1 MEYINQWPPLE
12 TSNDNIELL
21 NNETIQEVIQVKKR
35 KIEYK
40 EDEEVL
46 ENVSKLLVRWWRT
59 QVSEDEKRNLPT
71 VQSKSVHAKIQA
83 ISKRTDARKFLE
95 SLVHKLSSSASFSS
109 SSSTQSCAKL
119 YTLTTVHQI
128 MRNDEEALNWA
139 NACLKSRN
147 LRHLHDVKSTLSN
160 LSYIKGLSANDIE
173 ILRVATLAFLQVKA
187 NQPNT
192 SGDNIELTDVN
203 LKVDVVHANNL
214 TPKAFKEK
222 YLIPRR
228 PVVIEGLSLNEGTEI
243 FPPFVK
249 QMFQMLESFYYFY
262 LVLYNPQLNF
272 VKSTVADKELIFV
285 KNFGSK
291 IPLFPEI
298 PQEILSAQC
307 GKTRNSLPRKF
318 FFFVKSIYSKFFSK
332 TLI

>member
-1 MEYINQWPPLE
+1 MEYINQWPPPE
-12 TSNDNIELL
+12 TSNVVSEVV
-21 NNETIQEVIQVKKR
+21 NNEPILNSCQGVIEVKKR
-35 KIEYK
+35 KIEYD

-46 ENVSKLLVRWWRT
+46 ENVSKLLGRWWRT
-59 QVSEDEKRNLPT
+59 QVSEEEKQNLPT

-95 SLVHKLSSSASFSS
+95 SLVHKLSSSASFS

-243 FPPFVK
+243 FPPFVQ

-272 VKSTVADKELIFV
+272 VKSTVDKELIFV

-298 PQEILSAQC
+298 PQEILSDQ
-307 GKTRNSLPRKF
+307 KKIFRQMNSL
-318 FFFVKSIYSKFFSK
+318 VHN
-332 TLI
+332 L

>member
-35 KIEYK
+35 KIEYQ

-318 FFFVKSIYSKFFSK
+318 FFFFVKSIYSKG
-332 TLI
+332 L

>member
-1 MEYINQWPPLE
+1 MEYINEWPPPE
-12 TSNDNIELL
+12 TSNDNIEVVDNQKIL
-21 NNETIQEVIQVKKR
+21 NSRQEVIEVKKR
-35 KIEYK
+35 KIEY

-46 ENVSKLLVRWWRT
+46 ENVSKLLGRWWRT
-59 QVSEDEKRNLPT
+59 QLTEDEKRNLPT

-228 PVVIEGLSLNEGTEI
+228 PVVIEGLPLNKGIAIVSSLFAMNVSNSSSLTYQ
-243 FPPFVK
+243 F
-249 QMFQMLESFYYFY
+249 L
-262 LVLYNPQLNF
+262 
-272 VKSTVADKELIFV
+272 
-285 KNFGSK
+285 
-291 IPLFPEI
+291 LFF
-298 PQEILSAQC
+298 
-307 GKTRNSLPRKF
+307 R
-318 FFFVKSIYSKFFSK
+318 
-332 TLI
+332 

>member
-1 MEYINQWPPLE
+1 MEYINQWPPSE
-12 TSNDNIELL
+12 ISNDNIELL
-21 NNETIQEVIQVKKR
+21 NIETSQEVIEVKKR
-35 KIEYK
+35 KIEYE

-83 ISKRTDARKFLE
+83 ILKRTDARKFLE
-95 SLVHKLSSSASFSS
+95 SLVHKLSSSASF

-147 LRHLHDVKSTLSN
+147 LRHLHDVESTLSN

-228 PVVIEGLSLNEGTEI
+228 PVVIEGLSLNEGIEI
-243 FPPFVK
+243 SPPFVQ
-249 QMFQMLESFYYFY
+249 QMFQMLE
-262 LVLYNPQLNF
+262 
-272 VKSTVADKELIFV
+272 I
-285 KNFGSK
+285 
-291 IPLFPEI
+291 
-298 PQEILSAQC
+298 
-307 GKTRNSLPRKF
+307 
-318 FFFVKSIYSKFFSK
+318 
-332 TLI
+332 